1 MGGEPWTWWAL
12 ETQGS
17 PRHVN
22 YQTHPQLFLTLEQ
35 MGWARQGQA
44 GPGKARGWR
53 QTRLRARDLFLR
65 VPKRGRSCSTST
77 KDLPHT
83 PPVGKGRCP
92 QRTTSGLCIHQ

>member
-17 PRHVN
+17 PRDVN
-22 YQTHPQLFLTLEQ
+22 YQTHPQPFLTLEQ

-65 VPKRGRSCSTST
+65 VPKGAPAPPPPRIFLT
-77 KDLPHT
+77 PH
-83 PPVGKGRCP
+83 
-92 QRTTSGLCIHQ
+92 L